1 MRIPIRSPADLGLAI
16 RAVRRSSH
24 VRIDDL
30 AATTGVSK
38 QFTSDVEHGKPTTQF
53 GLVLKLLAELGMPL
67 EVDIPEE
74 ATHALAALRSAAPST
89 TTLPPP
95 KRRA

>member
-1 MRIPIRSPADLGLAI
+1 
-16 RAVRRSSH
+16 
-24 VRIDDL
+24 
-30 AATTGVSK
+30 
-38 QFTSDVEHGKPTTQF
+38 
-53 GLVLKLLAELGMPL
+53 MPL